1 MNNNNYHPYYPPQQT
16 STPQQPPVYYPPKVP
31 AQQGYAYQYPYA
43 QMPYIVQKKTY
54 PPFTKKESSFLFL
67 FLAAAFLFID
77 FALFK
82 GFHLGFTIAY
92 AVLFVL
98 STVFLWNKEARLPL
112 FPMAC
117 GALSLCGAATFA
129 LYDNFLVNALML
141 LLIGGLYSIYCVG
154 ISGTFTRKQGSFK
167 MLADVAKGTFV
178 QPVTV
183 LPEVFGSLKA
193 SAEKKKHNLSA
204 LVGVI
209 VAIPV
214 LVIVVYLLIK
224 SDAAFEGLVGAIAKN
239 IGIYLAELALAVLL
253 LPFLLAFMM
262 GKKRKA
268 LAKAAVTAAQ
278 PDSVRKIPIAGC
290 VSFLCMIA
298 VTYLIYLFSQLA
310 YFFSAFEGFL
320 PEGYEHTASAF
331 ARRGFFE
338 MFGVCVINVTM
349 VAFINAFSK
358 RNRKGKTAGAIRALS
373 LFISLFS
380 VLMIA
385 IAMQKM
391 KLNISTY
398 GFTANRLL
406 VSALMLMML
415 VVFIF
420 FILHLFLPKLSY
432 MQPVI
437 LICSCIF
444 IALSFADINTLTA
457 RYNIRAYE
465 NGTAD
470 MVDVEHLATLGGA
483 SLEALTYLSEH
494 ADIKTA
500 NKADI
505 AICEKITWDY
515 EEHIVFKDGEFTVTA
530 DENDFRRYC
539 RASYR
544 QWQKLADYMNG
555 LDKNSHL
562 YQTYLLFAEGGYD
575 EMENSFTV
583 WDEADH
589 KSHYYRFNEKTGDY
603 EEQPLPA
610 DYY

>member
-1 MNNNNYHPYYPPQQT
+1 MMNTNNPYQPYYPQPQ
-16 STPQQPPVYYPPKVP
+16 PQQPPTVYPPQAPVP
-31 AQQGYAYQYPYA
+31 QGYPYPYPYA
-43 QMPYIVQKKTY
+43 QAPYTVPKKTY
-54 PPFTKKESSFLFL
+54 PPFTKKENSFVLL
-67 FLAAAFLFID
+67 FLAAVFLFID

-98 STVFLWNKEARLPL
+98 STAFLWNKDAKLPL
-112 FPMAC
+112 FPIAC
-117 GALSLCGAATFA
+117 GALSLCGAGTFA
-129 LYDNFLVNALML
+129 LYDNYLVNALML

-154 ISGTFTRKQGSFK
+154 ISGTFTQKQGSFK
-167 MLADVAKGTFV
+167 MLADVAKGAFV
-178 QPVTV
+178 HPFAG
-183 LPEVFGSLKA
+183 LSDVFGSLKA
-193 SAEKKKHNLSA
+193 STEKKKHNLSA
-204 LVGVI
+204 LIGVI

-214 LVIVVYLLIK
+214 LIIVVYLLIK

-239 IGIYLAELALAVLL
+239 IGIYLADLALAVLL

-262 GKKRKA
+262 EKTRKA
-268 LAKAAVTAAQ
+268 PLKTAVAASQQNT
-278 PDSVRKIPIAGC
+278 VRKIPIAGC
-290 VSFLCMIA
+290 ISFLCVIA
-298 VTYLIYLFSQLA
+298 ATYLIYLFSQLA

-338 MFGVCVINVTM
+338 MFGVCVINVTII
-349 VAFINAFSK
+349 AFINAFSK
-358 RNRKGKTAGAIRALS
+358 RNEKGKTAVAIKALS

-385 IAMQKM
+385 TAMQKM

-415 VVFIF
+415 VVFVF
-420 FILHLFLPKLSY
+420 FMLHIFLPKLSY
-432 MQPVI
+432 MQSVI
-437 LICSCIF
+437 LICSCVF

-470 MVDVEHLATLGGA
+470 MVDVEHLGTLGGA
-483 SLEALTYLSEH
+483 SFDALTYLSEH

-515 EEHIVFKDGEFTVTA
+515 EEHIVFKDGAFTVTA

-539 RASYR
+539 RANDH
-544 QWQKLADYMNG
+544 QWQKLADYMNA
-555 LDKNSHL
+555 LDKDSHL
-562 YQTYLLFAEGGYD
+562 YRTYLLFAEGGYD

-583 WDEADH
+583 WDEATH
-589 KSHYYRFNEKTGDY
+589 ESHYYRFNEKTGDY